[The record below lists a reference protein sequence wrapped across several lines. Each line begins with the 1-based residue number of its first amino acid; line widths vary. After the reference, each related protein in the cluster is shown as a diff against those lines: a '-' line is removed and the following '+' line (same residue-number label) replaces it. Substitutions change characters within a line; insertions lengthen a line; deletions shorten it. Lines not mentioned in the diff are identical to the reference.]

1 MMSDMPTLT
10 DIRTFLSLYLSA
22 ERFGDDQNGIYRA
35 SNEALGRPVKR
46 VGLLLEPFPKLA
58 DWTKK
63 NRLDALFIHRP
74 WKLEKMKLPAE
85 EIGILAY
92 HYAFD
97 ELLTTGYNPRL
108 ADILLMEGLEVLGHK
123 EGRPLGMIGDVPKV
137 KLETFHAQVEEVFG
151 GLEGAYLEAEPGK
164 EVTRVCVVGAM
175 RDTLVHEAHE
185 RGANVYLTG
194 QYRDHAQKA
203 VDDTSMNI
211 LEIGHE
217 RCERWGLRALAG
229 VLRERYADLFVTV
242 R

>member
-1 MMSDMPTLT
+1 MPTLN
-10 DIRTFLSLYLSA
+10 DLNCFLSLYFSA
-22 ERFGDDQNGIYRA
+22 EHFGDDQNGIYRD
-35 SNEALGRPVKR
+35 SEREVKR
-46 VGLLLEPFPKLA
+46 VGLLLEPFPKIA
-58 DWTKK
+58 DWTEKHK
-63 NRLDALFIHRP
+63 LDALFIHRP
-74 WKLEKMKLPAE
+74 WKLEKMKAPAQE
-85 EIGILAY
+85 VGILAY

-108 ADILLMEGLEVLGHK
+108 ADVLLMNDIDVLGHK
-123 EGRPLGMIGDVPKV
+123 EGRPLGMIGDVPKTN
-137 KLETFHAQVEEVFG
+137 LERFCAQTKEVFG
-151 GLEGAYLEAEPGK
+151 GLEGTYFGSGLEE

-175 RDTLVHEAHE
+175 RDPLVREARE

-194 QYRDHAQKA
+194 QYRDHAQGA

-229 VLRERYADLFVTV
+229 VLRERFAGLSVIV

>member
-1 MMSDMPTLT
+1 MLT
-10 DIRTFLSLYLSA
+10 PSELNAFLRLYFSA

-35 SNEALGRPVKR
+35 SERPVKR
-46 VGLLLEPFPKLA
+46 IGLLLEPFPKIA
-58 DWTKK
+58 TWTRE

-74 WKLEKMKLPAE
+74 WKLEKMTPPEAE
-85 EIGILAY
+85 VGILAY

-108 ADILLMEGLEVLGHK
+108 ADVLLMDDVDVLGYK
-123 EGRPLGMIGDVPKV
+123 EGRPLGMIGDVPQTT
-137 KLETFHAQVEEVFG
+137 LETFQAQVKAVFG
-151 GLEGAYLEAEPGK
+151 GLEDAYLNVEADE
-164 EVTRVCVVGAM
+164 EVTKVCVVGAM
-175 RDTLVHEAHE
+175 RDKLIREASE

-194 QYRDHAQKA
+194 QYRDHAQEA
-203 VDDTSMNI
+203 VRGTGMNV

-229 VLRERYADLFVTV
+229 VLRERYAGLSVVV